1 MAAPGRA
8 NDPSILE
15 LPRTWAASDSPGT
28 DSPCA
33 RILPKH
39 FVPLRNKTRQD
50 KKTVEFVCRRLGF
63 PNCFPV
69 TVIGKGSGLVL
80 CWKNDVSV
88 DLVSFSH
95 HHIDVILQHPNGIK
109 ERNTFVYGE
118 PCTHI
123 RHEFWSLLRR
133 IKHGRAANLPWVM
146 LGDFN
151 ETL

>member
-1 MAAPGRA
+1 MIHLFWNCRG
-8 NDPSILE
+8 LGQ
-15 LPRTWAASDSPGT
+15 PRTVQELTRLVREFCPN
-28 DSPCA
+28 
-33 RILPKH
+33 ILFLSEK
-39 FVPLRNKTRQD
+39 RQD